1 MTRDGLRRHA
11 LALQSPRMSSIRDVS
26 RFAGV
31 SVATV
36 SRALRNPEKVAQET
50 RARVLEAARA
60 VDYRP
65 NMMARNFR
73 SRQAFAI
80 VVLAPDIANPFFARV
95 VRGIEQVAQKAGYA
109 VLLGDTQGSPER
121 EAEYLNL
128 VQSRQADGV
137 IQLAARIDPEALGR
151 LWREGE
157 PAAIV
162 NACECADTA
171 FCPRIQID
179 NAAAARTMTEH
190 LIGLGHR
197 RIGVVTGPL
206 ASPLTRDRLAGH
218 RQALQAAGLA
228 YDPALTV
235 PGDFSLQSGL
245 DAVAPLLRADP
256 RPTAVFCCNDEMA
269 IGAIRGLKMA
279 GLTPPGDMS
288 VAGFD
293 DIDFA
298 RFCDPPLT
306 TIAQPMEELGRAA
319 MALLLRILNG
329 ERPANDLTILPTTL
343 VVRDSTAPAA

>member
-1 MTRDGLRRHA
+1 
-11 LALQSPRMSSIRDVS
+11 MSSIRDVS

-36 SRALRNPEKVAQET
+36 SRALRNPEKVAEET
-50 RARVLEAARA
+50 RARVLAAVRS

-95 VRGIEQVAQKAGYA
+95 VRGIEQVAQKGGYA
-109 VLLGDTQGSPER
+109 VLLGDTQGLPER

-128 VQSRQADGV
+128 VRSRQADGV
-137 IQLAARIDPEALGR
+137 IQLSARIDPQALAG
-151 LWREGE
+151 LWRDGAA
-157 PAAIV
+157 PAIV
-162 NACECADTA
+162 NACECADTGL
-171 FCPRIQID
+171 CPRIRID
-179 NAAAARTMTEH
+179 NVAAARAMTEH
-190 LIGLGHR
+190 LIALGHH
-197 RIGVVTGPL
+197 RIGVVTGPP

-218 RQALQAAGLA
+218 REALQAAGLA

-235 PGDFSLQSGL
+235 AGDFSLQSGL
-245 DAVAPLLRADP
+245 DAVSPLLRSGQP
-256 RPTAVFCCNDEMA
+256 PTAIFCFNDEMA
-269 IGAIRGLKMA
+269 IGAIRGLKIA
-279 GLTPPGDMS
+279 GLSTPRDMS

-298 RFCDPPLT
+298 RFADPPLT

-319 MALLLRILNG
+319 MTVLLQILNG
-329 ERPANDLTILPTTL
+329 ETPACDLTVLPTAL

>member
-1 MTRDGLRRHA
+1 
-11 LALQSPRMSSIRDVS
+11 MSSIRDVS

-36 SRALRNPEKVAQET
+36 SRALRNPEKVADAT
-50 RARVLEAARA
+50 RARVLEAVRA

-95 VRGIEQVAQKAGYA
+95 VRGIEQVAQKGGYA
-109 VLLGDTQGSPER
+109 VLLGDTQGRPER

-128 VQSRQADGV
+128 VRSRQADGV
-137 IQLAARIDPEALGR
+137 IQLSARIDPVALSR
-151 LWREGE
+151 LWSDGAT
-157 PAAIV
+157 PAIV
-162 NACECADTA
+162 NACECAETG
-171 FCPRIQID
+171 FCPRIRID

-197 RIGVVTGPL
+197 SIGVVTGPP

-218 RQALQAAGLA
+218 REALAAAGLA

-235 PGDFSLQSGL
+235 EGDFSLQSGF
-245 DAVAPLLRADP
+245 DAAGRFLEAAH
-256 RPTAVFCCNDEMA
+256 RPTAIFCFNDEMA
-269 IGAIRGLKMA
+269 IGAIRGLRVA
-279 GLTPPGDMS
+279 GLRTPRDMS

-298 RFCDPPLT
+298 RFADPPLT
-306 TIAQPMEELGRAA
+306 TVAQPMEELGRAA
-319 MALLLRILNG
+319 MALLLEILG
-329 ERPANDLTILPTTL
+329 GGRPSSETRILPTAL
-343 VVRDSTAPAA
+343 VVRDSAAPPA

>member
-1 MTRDGLRRHA
+1 
-11 LALQSPRMSSIRDVS
+11 MSSIRDVS

-36 SRALRNPEKVAQET
+36 SRALRNPEKVAETT

-95 VRGIEQVAQKAGYA
+95 VRGIEQVAQKGGYA

-128 VQSRQADGV
+128 VRSRQADGV
-137 IQLAARIDPEALGR
+137 IQLAAHIDPEALAR
-151 LWREGE
+151 LWSDGA
-157 PAAIV
+157 PPAIV

-171 FCPRIQID
+171 FCPRIRID
-179 NAAAARTMTEH
+179 NAAAARAMTEH

-197 RIGVVTGPL
+197 RIGVVTGPP

-218 RQALQAAGLA
+218 RSALEAAGLA
-228 YDPALTV
+228 YDPALTRI
-235 PGDFSLQSGL
+235 GDFSLQSGL
-245 DAVAPLLRADP
+245 QAVGGFLAGAP
-256 RPTAVFCCNDEMA
+256 RPTAIFCFNDEMA
-269 IGAIRGLKMA
+269 MGALRGLRVA
-279 GLTPPGDMS
+279 GLCAPVDMS

-298 RFCDPPLT
+298 RFTDPPLT

-319 MALLLRILNG
+319 MGRLLEILNG
-329 ERPANDLTILPTTL
+329 GPATAETLVLPTAL
-343 VVRDSTAPAA
+343 VVRESTAPPA